1 MKKFAFVFAAL
12 AACFA
17 ISCTKEVA
25 DDAPQ
30 GGMQTVTVTASVE
43 QMTKTAYDAEGKF
56 AWHKGDQISIL
67 GSDKIFYTFTA
78 TEAGAT
84 ATFTGVLPEG
94 ITLRKEAYSPADAGH
109 HRDGDNWFFNVAEYK
124 DLTATGSADLPMGA
138 YLEPGNYVFRHITGA
153 ALFTFTDIP
162 EGIEAVEIAFSHGV
176 QLSGEFQ
183 SWTDSDDAGKF
194 WVYGAHNAAEGTT
207 QGSYVRKVSVV
218 ENTAKVY
225 LPYPTDGTIWAGLHV
240 SVTGFNAAGEE
251 VVLLEDLATA
261 QNIDKMPR
269 ATVTPV
275 EPISLAAEDEGIDW
289 NAEGVAVAVNDETAV
304 DDSKLMELRAYADAE
319 NLYIRMKATLELEG
333 ANFVDISFC
342 DGMGTNSVWWG
353 WTTTGTATY
362 WKEHKGTLDATGNL
376 ISMMYS
382 HNGEYQPIVCETEF
396 ADDAIT
402 WYFVYPR
409 EYVDKY
415 KNSNGEAYV
424 SGFLWKD
431 YGEYWACPA
440 RSGEMLKVTLP

>member
-43 QMTKTAYDAEGKF
+43 QMTKTAYDADGKF

-67 GSDKIFYTFTA
+67 GTDKIFYTFTA
-78 TEAGAT
+78 TEAGET
-84 ATFTGVLPEG
+84 TTFTGLLPEG
-94 ITLRKEAYSPADAGH
+94 VELRKEAYYPADPGH

-183 SWTDSDDAGKF
+183 SWTGSDDAGKF

-225 LPYPTDGTIWAGLHV
+225 LPYPTDGKIWSGLHV

-261 QNIDKMPR
+261 QNIDEMPR

-289 NAEGVAVAVNDETAV
+289 NAEGIQTATLTETFINEYPG
-304 DDSKLMELRAYADAE
+304 KLNLTELKAFADAE
-319 NLYIRMKATLELEG
+319 NLYVRLKVADPTEASSALLRYYFAAPEG
-333 ANFVDISFC
+333 ANTVWYWEKDTFGDFIKSSKFKNLDITYGS
-342 DGMGTNSVWWG
+342 DSVAV
-353 WTTTGTATY
+353 TTEVIEGETY
-362 WKEHKGTLDATGNL
+362 WQL
-376 ISMMYS
+376 I
-382 HNGEYQPIVCETEF
+382 F
-396 ADDAIT
+396 
-402 WYFVYPR
+402 PR
-409 EYVDKY
+409 AAHALTTSAGSVKI
-415 KNSNGEAYV
+415 
-424 SGFLWKD
+424 GFLTYTASEAETGFMPQCWTNMM
-431 YGEYWACPA
+431 E
-440 RSGEMLKVTLP
+440 VTLP

>member
-25 DDAPQ
+25 NDAPQ

-43 QMTKTAYDAEGKF
+43 QMTKTAYDAEGNF

-109 HRDGDNWFFNVAEYK
+109 HRDGDNWFFSVAEYK

-183 SWTDSDDAGKF
+183 SWTGSDDAGKF
-194 WVYGAHNAAEGTT
+194 WVYGAHNAAEETT

-225 LPYPTDGTIWAGLHV
+225 LPYPTDGKIWAGLHV

-251 VVLLEDLATA
+251 VVLLEDLATI
-261 QNIDKMPR
+261 QTIDEMPR
-269 ATVTPV
+269 ATVIPV
-275 EPISLAAEDEGIDW
+275 EPISLAAEEPELVWEKYDLPVGASSSRQVLRSIEYTADANNLYVKLEASASLFTEKNVKYLGVMLFDVTAGTEGAGYWGWWNEAVGNVEFNEEHAGQFTGTDLALTID
-289 NAEGVAVAVNDETAV
+289 GVEVNVVKEETAESV
-304 DDSKLMELRAYADAE
+304 FWTLPIPRSAHAVLAGSEVNMGFLVMEAWE
-319 NLYIRMKATLELEG
+319 PCG
-333 ANFVDISFC
+333 A
-342 DGMGTNSVWWG
+342 M
-353 WTTTGTATY
+353 
-362 WKEHKGTLDATGNL
+362 
-376 ISMMYS
+376 
-382 HNGEYQPIVCETEF
+382 P
-396 ADDAIT
+396 
-402 WYFVYPR
+402 
-409 EYVDKY
+409 DKY
-415 KNSNGEAYV
+415 G
-424 SGFLWKD
+424 D
-431 YGEYWACPA
+431 
-440 RSGEMLKVTLP
+440 MLKVVLP